1 MAEQQEAG
9 AAFLGGAEDTSQAKG
24 EDKKTRSSRPTS
36 AVSGHT
42 SVTANKHESPVLKV
56 DDRQRLAKERREERE
71 KQLAAR
77 ESLWL
82 EKEERARQHYEKHL
96 EERKKKLE
104 EQRIKEE
111 RRRTAVEE
119 KRRQRLEEEKERHEA
134 VVRRTIERS
143 QKVKQKQNRWSW
155 GGALHGGMSVSS
167 TDPDRRSVSTMNLSK
182 HVDPVISKR
191 LSSSSATLLNSPD
204 RALKKRISFFIKL
217 QSGLRLASQEKPID
231 DPKPARRLQLSPWE
245 SSIVS
250 RLLTP
255 THSFLARSK
264 STATLSGDSVIPVCP
279 RSASCSPITPPSY
292 KALHCRSAERPKVLV
307 TASDGTGRR
316 RTTHSP
322 MLDKKEKDRENERE
336 KNTLLNLGS
345 GTQAHVIKRSHS
357 PTNLKIKPPV
367 PSSARPT
374 PKQLLSPP
382 NTAKA
387 SPAHLRPLSPGNVR
401 PIKETEVEDDT
412 APQIKVDSPTMVN
425 ETPVKPETFA
435 KSPTPPAAAV
445 SPVPVKTT
453 AGTTD
458 PEEAVRLLAEKRR
471 LAREQREREEQER
484 KEMEERERQMKEEM
498 ARKKA
503 EEKARR
509 EEESR
514 KLEEQRRQEE
524 EQKQEEEER
533 QRKLA
538 EEKAQQEREELE
550 RLQKS
555 KEEEEAKMR
564 LARFQKEEQERLERK
579 KRLEEI
585 MKRTRKSE
593 TPDKKPVPQRN
604 GEVSKQTKVE
614 ETVISH
620 PSTTELGLQSQPQ
633 TVIELPKGEPA
644 AQQAGS
650 NGEVDSHPPPVI
662 VQSTN
667 LTEKQPKEN
676 GLSMQNEFE
685 EIINLPVGAKASK
698 LDSINRDGTDTQEIA
713 ANPIIA
719 FEEKG
724 SLGSLPQVDGVQPQQ
739 TAEVI

>member
-1 MAEQQEAG
+1 MPGSATAVRQERLKKTGVRPNLPSLFTINEEDEQQKNSNSRRPK
-9 AAFLGGAEDTSQAKG
+9 DTSQAKG

-204 RALKKRISFFIKL
+204 RA
-217 QSGLRLASQEKPID
+217 
-231 DPKPARRLQLSPWE
+231 RRLQLSPWE

-264 STATLSGDSVIPVCP
+264 STATLSGD
-279 RSASCSPITPPSY
+279 SASCSPITPPSY

>member
-1 MAEQQEAG
+1 
-9 AAFLGGAEDTSQAKG
+9 
-24 EDKKTRSSRPTS
+24 
-36 AVSGHT
+36 
-42 SVTANKHESPVLKV
+42 
-56 DDRQRLAKERREERE
+56 
-71 KQLAAR
+71 LAAR

-204 RALKKRISFFIKL
+204 RA
-217 QSGLRLASQEKPID
+217 
-231 DPKPARRLQLSPWE
+231 RRLQLSPWE

-264 STATLSGDSVIPVCP
+264 STATLSGD
-279 RSASCSPITPPSY
+279 SASCSPITPPSY

-367 PSSARPT
+367 PSSARWPTWLPSKGFLSFPPKKNRPT

-425 ETPVKPETFA
+425 ETPVKPGKVCLLQSPPKMIGRTLELPIRMQTFA

-614 ETVISH
+614 ET
-620 PSTTELGLQSQPQ
+620 ELGLQSQPQ

-739 TAEVI
+739 TAGVL